1 MYITRKAEFSASHV
15 CRLAGWS
22 DAENRRAFGE
32 DSHPYGHG
40 HNYVV
45 EVTLAGEPDP
55 VTGMIV
61 DLKQVKQLL
70 EEEIVAPM
78 DHRFLNIEVPPF
90 DSIVPTTENLARE
103 IWYRLDRRLPL
114 SSARL
119 HRVRLYE
126 TADCYVDIE
135 RDDIERHPSAHK
147 EAS

>member
-22 DAENRRAFGE
+22 DDENRRAFGE
-32 DSHPYGHG
+32 DSHPHGHG

-45 EVTLAGEPDP
+45 EVTLEGEPDP

-61 DLKQVKQLL
+61 DLKHVKQLL
-70 EEEIVAPM
+70 EEEVVEPM

-90 DSIVPTTENLARE
+90 DRIVPTTENVAQE
-103 IWYRLDRRLPL
+103 IWHRLERRFLTG
-114 SSARL
+114 SARL

-126 TADCYVDIE
+126 TSDCYVDIV
-135 RDDIERHPSAHK
+135 RDSSAQA